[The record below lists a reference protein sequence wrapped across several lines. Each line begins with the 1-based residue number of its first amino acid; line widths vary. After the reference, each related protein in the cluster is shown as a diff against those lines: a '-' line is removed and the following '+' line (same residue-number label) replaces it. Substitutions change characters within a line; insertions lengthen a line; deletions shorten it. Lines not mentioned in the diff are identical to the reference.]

1 MSDAGRIRHE
11 ATESGN
17 LADMAE
23 VFVPSQLFMLSPI
36 DHQLACSTQ
45 PSVPR
50 ATERTSTKPNSPFV
64 FPFQSGSIEA
74 AAASETSLLSAK
86 EQEARRSADRF
97 RPQRLCLHA
106 LPAFDFNPSS
116 PNDPSSRSSS
126 CTPTRRTP
134 PCSNVPAGH
143 RRNGSEF
150 IGGDS
155 KLELSGSSGTCRTE
169 GEIPLK
175 LPSTIYNI
183 PPASKRGH
191 AHRRSG
197 AVSSN
202 DLSHVLKPTQEPRG
216 NSLPTTPSDP
226 NHRHRFPSHFETS
239 FSQPRASSSS
249 QDNPPIA
256 ALDENNRPSA
266 CPRARVGFSD
276 TLEFIPRPLSTIS
289 SETSSSLSTV
299 RGSHSVTG
307 SISSI
312 ISGGNSTPPLV
323 KSTRPSNEST
333 FEQSATGDLPIAGT
347 STPKQL
353 ERGEVPEDD
362 IYLQQ
367 TSNTSVASS
376 QLSQTEAL
384 IISSK
389 STISSGA
396 DYTDFTIDEVCPD
409 KEQIPPSAWHSK
421 TQLPHVKPTSMAST
435 LIRPRSSPEPKVG
448 KGQKK
453 VKSWADT
460 FLPRKSRLDEATQI
474 ITGPVRATSPR
485 ATFALVDELTL
496 EHISFDN
503 DTTCVIRDLSQI
515 PPLPGAQP
523 GQYNTNGSDEDHIPS
538 AVLDLDAQFNSIN
551 ASSSGIEL
559 EDFSEGGFSAAR
571 RRMHSSGATGGFSGP
586 GMHYHRRTESAP
598 EMTQFDCQ
606 TLGFPR
612 FGSNPKMA
620 DVFEEEEEAEDD
632 QNSDSQ
638 DNIRPSR
645 MVHRFCPSN
654 NQSEEEISGLGVNI
668 VDLSIPYGE
677 HLPRRSCRPN
687 VGSSAGLGLRSS
699 NIRSEKELS
708 FTRQKLYNVEMTDS
722 PIEIVEADEEPRPSD
737 SSKPSE
743 DYVAIPTVS
752 TKPVPT
758 RPLSAPIDFAMPK
771 ADLLSWTP
779 ETLSSTMSSPDFS
792 QASFDI
798 PRLHT
803 ANSSITDRLTLN
815 SCRAGEQSVNL
826 RASVDDVPSL
836 TSSAS
841 TAISA
846 QRPRFSSSAYTRS
859 SAERSPSL
867 SAAVRSKTRSPTSS
881 KRSSLANLSRLVGNS
896 HAERTKLHIEE
907 HAQLNNLE
915 RADKRKGHII
925 SRLIRFW
932 KPREKPARKD

>member
-1 MSDAGRIRHE
+1 MS
-11 ATESGN
+11 
-17 LADMAE
+17 
-23 VFVPSQLFMLSPI
+23 SQPFMPSPI

-74 AAASETSLLSAK
+74 AAASETSLLSVK
-86 EQEARRSADRF
+86 DQEARRSADHF

-116 PNDPSSRSSS
+116 PKDPPSRSSS

-155 KLELSGSSGTCRTE
+155 KLELSGSSSTSRTQ
-169 GEIPLK
+169 GEFPLE

-183 PPASKRGH
+183 PPASRRGH

-226 NHRHRFPSHFETS
+226 NHRHRFPSHFERS
-239 FSQPRASSSS
+239 FSQPGASSS

-256 ALDENNRPSA
+256 ALDDKNNRPST

-312 ISGGNSTPPLV
+312 ISGGNSTPPSV

-333 FEQSATGDLPIAGT
+333 FEQSATRDLPTAGT
-347 STPKQL
+347 STPEQL
-353 ERGEVPEDD
+353 EHREVPDDD

-367 TSNTSVASS
+367 ISNTSVASS

-384 IISSK
+384 TSSSK
-389 STISSGA
+389 GTQDSGA
-396 DYTDFTIDEVCPD
+396 DYTDFATDEVCPD
-409 KEQIPPSAWHSK
+409 NEEIPPSAWHTK
-421 TQLPHVKPTSMAST
+421 TQLPHVKPTSMASA

-448 KGQKK
+448 KRQKK

-460 FLPRKSRLDEATQI
+460 LLPRKSRMDEATQT
-474 ITGPVRATSPR
+474 ITGPVRATSPS

-515 PPLPGAQP
+515 LPLPGAQP
-523 GQYNTNGSDEDHIPS
+523 GQDITDGSDEDHIPS

-551 ASSSGIEL
+551 ASSSGSEL

-598 EMTQFDCQ
+598 EMTQFDIQ

-632 QNSDSQ
+632 QKSDSQ

-645 MVHRFCPSN
+645 MVHRFCPSK
-654 NQSEEEISGLGVNI
+654 NQSEEGISGLGVNI

-677 HLPRRSCRPN
+677 HLPQRSSRPN
-687 VGSSAGLGLRSS
+687 VGSSVGLGSRSP
-699 NIRSEKELS
+699 NTRTEELS
-708 FTRQKLYNVEMTDS
+708 FARRKLYKMGMTDS
-722 PIEIVEADEEPRPSD
+722 PIEIVEADEEPRASD

-743 DYVAIPTVS
+743 DCVALPTVS

-758 RPLSAPIDFAMPK
+758 RPLSAPIDLAMPK
-771 ADLLSWTP
+771 ADLPSSRP
-779 ETLSSTMSSPDFS
+779 ETFSSTMSLPDFS

-846 QRPRFSSSAYTRS
+846 QPPRFSSSACTRS

-896 HAERTKLHIEE
+896 HAERSKLHIEE
-907 HAQLNNLE
+907 RVQFDNLE